1 MNTNWNNQN
10 DIIDHNGQS
19 VALPKTFV
27 SNVMVLMSLGLLI
40 TGVLAYLFGNSE
52 NLMSLLYSYNEG
64 GRSMT
69 ALGWIV
75 MLAPLGLVFGL
86 GAAYRK
92 FSSNAMILLFVVF
105 SALLGMSLSSI
116 FIVYTAS
123 SISLTFFI
131 AAGMFGTMAV
141 AGYTTSVDL
150 TKMGSLLYMGLIGII
165 IASIANWFIGSSG
178 LDYIISFIGVLIFTG
193 LTAYD
198 MQKIK
203 QIGMQIDHASEDGR
217 KMAVMGAL
225 SLYLDFINL
234 FLFLLRFFGNRN

>member
-10 DIIDHNGQS
+10 DIIDQNGQS
-19 VALPKTFV
+19 VAIPKTFV

-40 TGVLAYLFGNSE
+40 SGVLAYLFGNSME
-52 NLMSLLYSYNEG
+52 LFGMLYNLETG
-64 GRSMT
+64 GRT
-69 ALGWIV
+69 GLGWVV
-75 MLAPLGLVFGL
+75 MLAPLAVVFGL
-86 GAAYRK
+86 GTAYSK

-105 SALLGMSLSSI
+105 SALMGMSLSTI
-116 FIVYTAS
+116 FMVYTAS

-165 IASIANWFIGSSG
+165 IASVANWFIGSSG
-178 LDYIISFIGVLIFTG
+178 LDYIISFLGVLIFTG
-193 LTAYD
+193 MTAYD

-203 QIGMQIDHASEDGR
+203 QIGMQIDHESEDGR

>member
-1 MNTNWNNQN
+1 MNNNWNNQN
-10 DIIDHNGQS
+10 DIIDHTGQS
-19 VALPKTFV
+19 AAVPKTFV

-40 TGVLAYLFGNSE
+40 SGVLAYLFGNSAE
-52 NLMSLLYSYNEG
+52 LFGMLYNLETG
-64 GRSMT
+64 GRT

-92 FSSNAMILLFVVF
+92 FSSNAMILMFVVF
-105 SALLGMSLSSI
+105 SALMGMSLSSI
-116 FIVYTAS
+116 FMIYSAG

-141 AGYTTSVDL
+141 AGYTTSTDL

-165 IASIANWFIGSSG
+165 IASIANWFIGSASM
-178 LDYIISFIGVLIFTG
+178 DYIISFIGVLVFTG

-203 QIGMQIDHASEDGR
+203 QIGMQIDHQSEDGR

>member
-1 MNTNWNNQN
+1 MNNNWNNQN
-10 DIIDHNGQS
+10 DIIDHTGQS
-19 VALPKTFV
+19 AAVPKTFV

-40 TGVLAYLFGNSE
+40 SGVLAYLFGNSTE
-52 NLMSLLYSYNEG
+52 LFGMLYNLETG
-64 GRSMT
+64 GRT
-69 ALGWIV
+69 GLGWVV

-86 GAAYRK
+86 GAAYQK
-92 FSSNAMILLFVVF
+92 FSSNAMILLFIGF
-105 SALLGMSLSSI
+105 AALMGMSLSSI
-116 FIVYTAS
+116 FMIYSAG

-141 AGYTTSVDL
+141 AGYTTNTDL

-165 IASIANWFIGSSG
+165 IASVVNWFIGSAG
-178 LDYIISFIGVLIFTG
+178 LDYIISFIGVLVFTG
-193 LTAYD
+193 MTAYD

-203 QIGMQIDHASEDGR
+203 QIGMQIEHQSEDGR

>member
-10 DIIDHNGQS
+10 DIIDHTGQS

-40 TGVLAYLFGNSE
+40 SGVLAYLFGNSE
-52 NLMSLLYSYNEG
+52 DLTSLLYSYSEG

-92 FSSNAMILLFVVF
+92 FSSNAMILMFVVF
-105 SALLGMSLSSI
+105 SALMGMSLSSI
-116 FIVYTAS
+116 FMIYSAS

-141 AGYTTSVDL
+141 AGYTTSTDL

-165 IASIANWFIGSSG
+165 IASVVNWFIGSAG
-178 LDYIISFIGVLIFTG
+178 LDYIISFIGVLVFTG

-203 QIGMQIDHASEDGR
+203 QIGMQIDHQSEDGR

-234 FLFLLRFFGNRN
+234 FLFLLRFFGGRD

>member
-1 MNTNWNNQN
+1 MINKWNNDN
-10 DIIDHNGQS
+10 EALDYNGQAG
-19 VALPKTFV
+19 VVPKTFV

-40 TGVLAYLFGNSE
+40 SGVLAFLFGNSAE
-52 NLMSLLYSYNEG
+52 LFGMLYNLETG
-64 GRSMT
+64 GRT
-69 ALGWIV
+69 GLGWIV

-92 FSSNAMILLFVVF
+92 FSSNAMILMFVVF
-105 SALLGMSLSSI
+105 SALMGMSLSSI
-116 FIVYTAS
+116 FMIYSAS

-141 AGYTTSVDL
+141 AGYTTSTDL

-165 IASIANWFIGSSG
+165 IASVVNWFVGSAG
-178 LDYIISFIGVLIFTG
+178 LDYIISFIGVLVFTG

-203 QIGMQIDHASEDGR
+203 QIGMQIDHQSEDGR

-234 FLFLLRFFGNRN
+234 FLFLLRFFGGRD

>member
-1 MNTNWNNQN
+1 MLNRFNNDN
-10 DIIDHNGQS
+10 DVLDYSGQAG
-19 VALPKTFV
+19 VLPKTFV

-40 TGVLAYLFGNSE
+40 SGVLAYLFGNSTE
-52 NLMSLLYSYNEG
+52 LMSLLYNVEG
-64 GRSMT
+64 GYRSST
-69 ALGWIV
+69 TLGYVV
-75 MLAPLGLVFGL
+75 MFAPLVLVFGL

-92 FSSNAMILLFVVF
+92 FSSNAMIMLFVVF
-105 SALLGMSLSSI
+105 SAIMGISLSSI
-116 FIVYTAS
+116 FIIYDMS
-123 SISLTFFI
+123 SIALTFFI
-131 AAGMFGTMAV
+131 AAGMFGTMAI
-141 AGYTTSVDL
+141 AGYTTSADL

-165 IASIANWFIGSSG
+165 IASVANWFIGSAG

-203 QIGMQIDHASEDGR
+203 QIGMQIDHQSEDGR

>member
-10 DIIDHNGQS
+10 DIIDGNGQS
-19 VALPKTFV
+19 VAVPKTFV

-116 FIVYTAS
+116 FMSVYCIVYIT
-123 SISLTFFI
+123 
-131 AAGMFGTMAV
+131 
-141 AGYTTSVDL
+141 Y
-150 TKMGSLLYMGLIGII
+150 LLYCCGYVWHNGCCRIYHKRRPDKNGFAALYGL
-165 IASIANWFIGSSG
+165 
-178 LDYIISFIGVLIFTG
+178 
-193 LTAYD
+193 
-198 MQKIK
+198 
-203 QIGMQIDHASEDGR
+203 
-217 KMAVMGAL
+217 
-225 SLYLDFINL
+225 
-234 FLFLLRFFGNRN
+234 NRNYHR